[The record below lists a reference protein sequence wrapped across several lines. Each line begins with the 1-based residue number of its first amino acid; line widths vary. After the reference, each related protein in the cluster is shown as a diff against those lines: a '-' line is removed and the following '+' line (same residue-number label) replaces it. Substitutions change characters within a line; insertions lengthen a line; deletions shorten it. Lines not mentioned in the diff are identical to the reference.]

1 MIKHLQRF
9 AGTKSR
15 VSCSTIS
22 TIEQT
27 DQSSHTVH
35 ALNDQFGSTALLFE
49 SYTFYCHSSFSLS
62 PLSFYIY
69 ISLPPFRF
77 FFLPCSPFPS
87 HCSFFLSLDCSAR
100 EVRVPCARKL
110 VYRATKIE
118 RNDRPSY
125 SESLVIR
132 TATRMRCSFPYELFG
147 TICHELNIVGAFY
160 GSTSLEYKS
169 TYRYPLADVR
179 VTFAR
184 I

>member
-9 AGTKSR
+9 AGMKSR
-15 VSCSTIS
+15 ASCS

-27 DQSSHTVH
+27 DQSSHAVH

-49 SYTFYCHSSFSLS
+49 SYTFYCHSSFSQS

-77 FFLPCSPFPS
+77 FLPCSPFPS
-87 HCSFFLSLDCSAR
+87 YCLFFLSLDCSAR
-100 EVRVPCARKL
+100 EACVPCARKL

-125 SESLVIR
+125 SELLVIR
-132 TATRMRCSFPYELFG
+132 TATRMRCSFPYELFV
-147 TICHELNIVGAFY
+147 L
-160 GSTSLEYKS
+160 S
-169 TYRYPLADVR
+169 
-179 VTFAR
+179 VTN
-184 I
+184 

>member
-77 FFLPCSPFPS
+77 FFCPVPPSLPIAPFFS
-87 HCSFFLSLDCSAR
+87 RSIVAHAR
-100 EVRVPCARKL
+100 SVCPAPANSCIAQRKSNETTVPRTRNRL
-110 VYRATKIE
+110 WFE
-118 RNDRPSY
+118 RLP
-125 SESLVIR
+125 
-132 TATRMRCSFPYELFG
+132 G
-147 TICHELNIVGAFY
+147 W
-160 GSTSLEYKS
+160 
-169 TYRYPLADVR
+169 DVR
-179 VTFAR
+179 SPTSYLVLSVTN
-184 I
+184 